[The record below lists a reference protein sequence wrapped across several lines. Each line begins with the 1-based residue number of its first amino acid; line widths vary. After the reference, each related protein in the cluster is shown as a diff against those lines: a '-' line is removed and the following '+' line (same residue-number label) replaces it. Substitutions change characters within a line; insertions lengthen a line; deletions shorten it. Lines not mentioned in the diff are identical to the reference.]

1 MTAATGL
8 TTARPASA
16 TASIG
21 SARAGLLSFAAALW
35 AAFERARDH
44 ATATASLN
52 RLDDRALKDI
62 GLHRTE
68 ITSMVHFDLQ
78 DPSRRPR

>member
-1 MTAATGL
+1 MTAAPGL
-8 TTARPASA
+8 TNPHPNAAVASA
-16 TASIG
+16 G
-21 SARAGLLSFAAALW
+21 PARAGLASFVAALW

-44 ATATASLN
+44 ARATVSLN

-68 ITSMVHFDLQ
+68 ITSMVHHDLQ
-78 DPSRRPR
+78 DPSRRLR